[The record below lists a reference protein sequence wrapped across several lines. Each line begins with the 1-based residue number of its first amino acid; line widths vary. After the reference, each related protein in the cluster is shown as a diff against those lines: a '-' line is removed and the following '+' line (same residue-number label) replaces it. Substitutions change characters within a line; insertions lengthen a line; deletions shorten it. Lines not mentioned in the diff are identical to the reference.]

1 LFKSYQDRKKPI
13 PLSEYVQ
20 VHCGDCREYALLTH
34 LSLLALNVENDFTNV
49 KLIFNESTETDHT
62 ICIIPIPLYP
72 IAKGYEQDD
81 LDILDETQSTKPV
94 LEIEE
99 WVIDSH
105 ESASNGYKLQDLIQG
120 FTDDCSSGATP
131 PAFKG
136 GMSKVPRIQE
146 LGHSPPPCLKGFRRI
161 QMLDYPT
168 AWEPLTRKAT

>member
-1 LFKSYQDRKKPI
+1 M
-13 PLSEYVQ
+13 SEYVQ

-34 LSLLALNVENDFTNV
+34 LSLLALNIENEFANV
-49 KLIFNESTETDHT
+49 KLIFNESEETDHT

-81 LDILDETQSTKPV
+81 LDAFEDPSSSSGTKPI

-105 ESASNGYKLQDLIQG
+105 ESASNGYKLQDLMHG
-120 FTDDCSSGATP
+120 FSDDCSTGKTP

-136 GMSKVPRIQE
+136 MTNRVSRIHE
-146 LGHSPPPCLKGFRRI
+146 LDHSPPPCLKGFRRI
-161 QMLDYPT
+161 QMLNYPI
-168 AWEPLTRKAT
+168 AWEPVARNLVT